1 MAAEHCVVF
10 VPAPGVVVVSQREM
24 RTRVRLPPVHQ
35 QQEILALHRR
45 RGAHTEEAK
54 YGGRHVGG
62 GGGVVAGLSR
72 SLAFGMAH
80 QKDNIRKLRIQGA
93 RDLAREAVLAVG
105 DTVVGEEYEEG
116 VIEEAQ
122 FLQLV

>member
-1 MAAEHCVVF
+1 
-10 VPAPGVVVVSQREM
+10 M

-35 QQEILALHRR
+35 QQEILALHRPR
-45 RGAHTEEAK
+45 RLHTEEAK
-54 YGGRHVGG
+54 YGGRHVV
-62 GGGVVAGLSR
+62 GGGVVVARLSR

-80 QKDNIRKLRIQGA
+80 QKDDVRKLRIQGA

-105 DTVVGEEYEEG
+105 DTVVGEEYKEG

-122 FLQLV
+122 LLHLV